1 MINKDNYTISIS
13 RRYRCQLDLMQTSN
27 PHIPRCKERYE
38 KCGPNVVSLA
48 LPTAIARPGRK
59 GAGTMSIW
67 DKVRGELIDIVQWI
81 DDTNDTMVY
90 RFERYNNQIKF
101 GAQLTVREGQAAV
114 FVNEGKIAD
123 IFQPGMYTLETK
135 NLPVLSTLQGWKYGF
150 NSPFMAE
157 VYFCSMRQFTDLKW
171 GTMNPIILRDAEFGP
186 IRLRAYGTYVIKV
199 NDPPVLI
206 RQIVGTDGR
215 FTVDEIVN
223 QLRNLIV
230 SRFAEIVGQ
239 SKIPVLD
246 MAANYSELG
255 DFLTKRIAPEF
266 QSYGI
271 DLTKLLVENI
281 SLPPEVEEAL
291 DKRTSM
297 GIVGNLAA
305 YTQFNIANSIPD
317 AAKNPGGLA
326 AAGAGIGMGMAMAA
340 PMGQALS
347 AQQPAVS
354 GGAGTPPPI
363 PGAAG
368 YFVAVENKQ
377 TGPFDMQTLATQ
389 AASGR
394 LTQQSL
400 VWTQGMSR
408 WTPAGQ
414 VPALAGLFANVP
426 PPLPPNA

>member
-1 MINKDNYTISIS
+1 
-13 RRYRCQLDLMQTSN
+13 
-27 PHIPRCKERYE
+27 
-38 KCGPNVVSLA
+38 
-48 LPTAIARPGRK
+48 
-59 GAGTMSIW
+59 MSIW

-81 DDTNDTMVY
+81 DDTNDTIVY

-171 GTMNPIILRDAEFGP
+171 GTLNPIMMRDAEFGP
-186 IRLRAYGTYVIKV
+186 VRLRAFGTYVV
-199 NDPPVLI
+199 QVSDPPVLI

-215 FTVDEIVN
+215 FTVEEIVN

-230 SRFAEIVGQ
+230 SRFAEIAGQ

-246 MAANYSELG
+246 MAANYGELG
-255 DFLTKRIAPEF
+255 EFLTKKISPEF
-266 QSYGI
+266 QNYG
-271 DLTKLLVENI
+271 LALAKLLVENI
-281 SLPPEVEEAL
+281 SLPPAVEEAL

-297 GIVGNLAA
+297 GVVGNLAA

-326 AAGAGIGMGMAMAA
+326 AAGAGLGMGMAMAQ
-340 PMGQALS
+340 PIGQAL
-347 AQQPAVS
+347 AGQQPAAS
-354 GGAGTPPPI
+354 ATAGTPPPI
-363 PGAAG
+363 PGAAT
-368 YFVAVENKQ
+368 YFVAIEGKQ
-377 TGPFDMQTLATQ
+377 TGPFDMQTLASQ

-394 LTQQSL
+394 LTQQTL
-400 VWTQGMSR
+400 VWTQGMAQ

-414 VPALAGLFANVP
+414 VPAFAGVFANVP
-426 PPLPPNA
+426 PPLPPSS

>member
-1 MINKDNYTISIS
+1 
-13 RRYRCQLDLMQTSN
+13 
-27 PHIPRCKERYE
+27 
-38 KCGPNVVSLA
+38 
-48 LPTAIARPGRK
+48 
-59 GAGTMSIW
+59 MSIW

>member
-1 MINKDNYTISIS
+1 
-13 RRYRCQLDLMQTSN
+13 
-27 PHIPRCKERYE
+27 
-38 KCGPNVVSLA
+38 
-48 LPTAIARPGRK
+48 
-59 GAGTMSIW
+59 MSIW

-81 DDTNDTMVY
+81 DDTNDTVVY
-90 RFERYNNQIKF
+90 RFERYNNQIKY
-101 GAQLTVREGQAAV
+101 GAQLTVREGQTAV
-114 FVNEGKIAD
+114 FVNEGQLAD
-123 IFQPGMYTLETK
+123 IFQPGMCTLETK

-171 GTMNPIILRDAEFGP
+171 GTMNPIILRDSEFGP
-186 IRLRAYGTYVIKV
+186 LRLRAFGTYVMKV
-199 NDPPVLI
+199 SDPAVLI

-239 SKIPVLD
+239 SKIPILD

-266 QSYGI
+266 QSYGLE
-271 DLTKLLVENI
+271 LTKLLVENI

-326 AAGAGIGMGMAMAA
+326 AAGAGLGMGMAMAG
-340 PMGQALS
+340 PMAQAMS
-347 AQQPAVS
+347 PQQQPPS
-354 GGAGTPPPI
+354 GAAGTPPPI
-363 PGAAG
+363 PG
-368 YFVAVENKQ
+368 VAVYFAAVEGKQ
-377 TGPFDMQTLATQ
+377 TGPFDMQTLASQ

-394 LTQQSL
+394 LTRESL
-400 VWTQGMSR
+400 VWTQGMSQ
-408 WTPAGQ
+408 WMPAGE
-414 VPALAGLFANVP
+414 VPALAGIFTNVP
-426 PPLPPNA
+426 PPLPPNG

>member
-1 MINKDNYTISIS
+1 M
-13 RRYRCQLDLMQTSN
+13 
-27 PHIPRCKERYE
+27 
-38 KCGPNVVSLA
+38 G
-48 LPTAIARPGRK
+48 
-59 GAGTMSIW
+59 IW

-123 IFQPGMYTLETK
+123 IFQPGMHTLETR

-150 NSPFMAE
+150 NGPFQAE

-171 GTMNPIILRDAEFGP
+171 GTMNPIILRDTEFGP
-186 IRLRAYGTYVIKV
+186 VRLRAFGTYVMKTS
-199 NDPPVLI
+199 DPSVLI
-206 RQIVGTDGR
+206 RQIVGTEGR
-215 FTVDEIVN
+215 FTADEIVH

-239 SKIPVLD
+239 SKIPILD

-255 DFLTKRIAPEF
+255 DFLTRRIAPEF
-266 QSYGI
+266 QAYGLE
-271 DLTKLLVENI
+271 LTKLLVENI

-297 GIVGNLAA
+297 GIIGNLAA
-305 YTQFNIANSIPD
+305 YTQFNVANSIPD
-317 AAKNPGGLA
+317 AARNPGGLA
-326 AAGAGIGMGMAMAA
+326 AAGAGIGLGMAMTGT
-340 PMGQALS
+340 MGQTLS
-347 AQQPAVS
+347 AQQPS
-354 GGAGTPPPI
+354 GGSTETPPPV
-363 PGAAG
+363 PGATV
-368 YFVAVENKQ
+368 YFVAVEEKQ
-377 TGPFDMQTLATQ
+377 TGPFDMQTLASQ

-394 LTQQSL
+394 LTRQSL
-400 VWTQGMSR
+400 IWTHGMQQ

-414 VPALAGLFANVP
+414 MPELAEIFANVP
-426 PPLPPNA
+426 PPLPPTA